1 MVFKMIK
8 ITENVYSL
16 ESSKKFNIFLIKG
29 EKNILIDTGFPGNAK
44 KILKELDGIDLDYI
58 LITHH
63 DIDHI
68 GNLVEIQEVK
78 NCEVYA
84 PSEDIPYMIGEKSR
98 PGIKRLLAKKLKNIP
113 KAENL
118 KELPEKI
125 SDVTVI
131 KTPGHTQGHVCFLYG
146 NVIFLGDLFR
156 NEDSIELINSK
167 MNFDEDL
174 LRESIPK
181 IFEYELKWFC
191 PTHGEIFEF
200 SDNAKEEILNL

>member
-44 KILKELDGIDLDYI
+44 KILEELDGIDLDYI

-68 GNLVEIQEVK
+68 GNLVEIHEAK

-84 PSEDIPYMIGEKSR
+84 PFEDIPFITGEKSR

-131 KTPGHTQGHVCFLYG
+131 KTPGHTPGHVCFLYDD
-146 NVIFLGDLFR
+146 VIFLGDLFR

-181 IFEYELKWFC
+181 IFEYEIKWFC

-200 SDNAKEEILNL
+200 SDKAKEEILNL